1 MTKQTIVLDVTIKD
15 DKRRTKAKKIAGGT
29 KGKFKQSNKTT
40 SHKKNTSLMKKNHTF
55 SGVNAMRLDEDKE
68 KQNQE
73 KLTVEGEGVD
83 IVTLARTLK
92 KKVGKTDIF
101 QVTPVTPV

>member
-1 MTKQTIVLDVTIKD
+1 
-15 DKRRTKAKKIAGGT
+15 
-29 KGKFKQSNKTT
+29 
-40 SHKKNTSLMKKNHTF
+40 MKKNHTF

-101 QVTPVTPV
+101 QVTPV